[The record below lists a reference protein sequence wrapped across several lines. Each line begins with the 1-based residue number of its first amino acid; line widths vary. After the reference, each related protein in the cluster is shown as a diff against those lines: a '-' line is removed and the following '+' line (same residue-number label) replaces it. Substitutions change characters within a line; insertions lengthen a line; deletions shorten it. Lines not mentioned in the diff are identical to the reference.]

1 MHIVVFHLLNDY
13 SGSPKVLRSV
23 IERLIADGNTVDLYT
38 SRGGTLDAVSSPS
51 LSRHDISYSFGGPR
65 LLTAARYIW
74 SQLITFFSALRY
86 AFRPDTEFYIN
97 TILPVGAAIAG
108 RLTGKHITLHC
119 HEAVISRNGMYPI
132 LSRIMLRLANKVICV
147 SRFQSEQLPK
157 LPAKLSI
164 HTIPN
169 TLPNQFINSLQPDP
183 ETAFTRRRVLM
194 LCSLKSYKGIPE
206 FLHLA
211 SLLPNVNFSLV
222 INDTRRAIDTWLLR
236 NGITPSPNVTI
247 HPCQAE
253 VAPFYNEASIVVNL
267 SNPSLFIETFGMT
280 ALEARACQL
289 PVIVPTVGGIAEL
302 ITDGIDGYHI
312 DCRDTDRLTRTITT
326 LLSDRDLYLRLARG
340 SFPAQCE
347 GGSPN
352 LQ

>member
-23 IERLIADGNTVDLYT
+23 IERLLADGNTIDLHT
-38 SRGGTLDAVSSPS
+38 SRGGPLDAISSPA
-51 LSRHDISYSFGGPR
+51 LARHDISYSFDGPR
-65 LLTAARYIW
+65 LLTAARYVW
-74 SQLITFFSALRY
+74 SQLISFFAALRY
-86 AFRPDTEFYIN
+86 TFRRDTEFYIN
-97 TILPVGAAIAG
+97 TILPVGAALAA
-108 RLTGKHITLHC
+108 RLTGKRVTLHC
-119 HEAVISRNGMYPI
+119 HEAVISRGGMYPL
-132 LSRIMLRLANKVICV
+132 LSRIMLRLANRVICV
-147 SRFQSEQLPK
+147 SRYQTSQLPQ
-157 LPAKLSI
+157 LPAKLNI
-164 HTIPN
+164 RTIPN
-169 TLPNQFINSLQPDP
+169 TLSPRFVNALRPDP
-183 ETAFTRRRVLM
+183 EAAFTRRRVLM
-194 LCSLKSYKGIPE
+194 LCSLKIYKGIPE
-206 FLHLA
+206 LLHIA
-211 SLLPNVNFSLV
+211 SLLPDINFSLV
-222 INDTRRAIDTWLLR
+222 INDTRRAIDIWLLR

-312 DCRDTDRLTRTITT
+312 DCRDTRRLTQTITT

-340 SFPAQCE
+340 SA
-347 GGSPN
+347 S
-352 LQ
+352 